1 MVRDL
6 ALTGAAG
13 EYYVAFRL
21 LTMNFTV
28 ALTPRG
34 TTSIDMIVANRET
47 GKSITIQTKTGKDAF
62 VKRASQWNWRV
73 GKKLRKPFT
82 SFFYVFV
89 DLKND
94 PSKTPDVFIIP
105 SKNMRPHLRVYP
117 GGAELDSPEVTD
129 IWFGIDEEGAPKY
142 RNKWELI
149 EGALV

>member
-1 MVRDL
+1 MVKDL

-21 LTMNFTV
+21 LAKNYTV

-47 GKSITIQTKTGKDAF
+47 GKTITIQTKTGKDAF
-62 VKRASQWNWRV
+62 VKRNSLWNWRV
-73 GKKLRKPFT
+73 GRPRKPFA

-94 PSKTPDVFIIP
+94 PSQTPDVFIVP
-105 SKNMRPHLRVYP
+105 SEKLRPLLTVYP
-117 GGAELDSPEVTD
+117 EGADPESPEAKDV
-129 IWFGIDEEGAPKY
+129 WVGIDEEDAPKY

-149 EGALV
+149 ERFLA